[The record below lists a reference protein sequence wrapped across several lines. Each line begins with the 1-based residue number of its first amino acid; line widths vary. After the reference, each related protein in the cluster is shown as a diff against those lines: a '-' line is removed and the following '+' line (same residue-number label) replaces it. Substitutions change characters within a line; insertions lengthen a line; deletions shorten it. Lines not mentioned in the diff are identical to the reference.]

1 MNILIIG
8 ACSAIAKA
16 CARRYAVQGHSF
28 MLLARHQESLE
39 KLAKDLTA
47 RGAEAVCYRIAD
59 FAIDDYLAAM
69 QDAVTAMGQ
78 IDLVLMAHSVLGE
91 QEHYQNDIETLEK
104 MLQINSISSIKMLT
118 VLANVM
124 EQQGTGKIAFISS
137 VAGDRGRAS
146 NYAYGSSKA
155 IMNTFLQGLR
165 ARLSRANVHV
175 LNVKPGFVDTPM
187 TASVEKKG
195 LLWAQP
201 EDVALGIEKALNKQ
215 KSEVYLP
222 WFWCIIMGIIKRI
235 PTKIFNKL
243 NF

>member
-16 CARRYAVQGHSF
+16 CARRYAAEGHSF
-28 MLLARHQESLE
+28 MLMARNEEALE

-47 RGAEAVCYRIAD
+47 RGAEAVCYRVAD
-59 FAIDDYLAAM
+59 FAENDYLVALESAIAAM
-69 QDAVTAMGQ
+69 EQ
-78 IDLVLMAHSVLGE
+78 IDLVLMAHSILGE
-91 QEHYQNDIETLEK
+91 QQYYQNDVEALER

-118 VLANVM
+118 VLANVL

-155 IMNTFLQGLR
+155 IVNTFLQGLR

-187 TASVEKKG
+187 TADIENKG

-201 EDVALGIEKALNKQ
+201 EDIAQGIEKALAKNKA
-215 KSEVYLP
+215 EVYLP

-235 PTKIFNKL
+235 PTRIFNKL

>member
-1 MNILIIG
+1 MNILIVG
-8 ACSAIAKA
+8 ASSAIAKA
-16 CARRYAVQGHSF
+16 CARRYAAQGHSF
-28 MLLARHQESLE
+28 MLIARNQEALE

-59 FAIDDYLAAM
+59 FSGQEYLAVM
-69 QDAVTAMGQ
+69 QDAIAAMEQ

-91 QEHYQNDIETLEK
+91 QTLYQNDVEAFEQ
-104 MLQINSISSIKMLT
+104 MLQVNSISSMNMLT

-124 EQQGTGKIAFISS
+124 EQQGNGKIAFISS

-146 NYAYGSSKA
+146 NYAYGASKA
-155 IMNTFLQGLR
+155 VVNTFLQGLR

-175 LNVKPGFVDTPM
+175 LTIKPGFVDTPM
-187 TASVEKKG
+187 TANIENKG

-201 EDVALGIEKALNKQ
+201 EAIAKGIEKALSKNKA
-215 KSEVYLP
+215 EVYLP